1 LGTLRPEAG
10 GGRRGGETIQEI
22 DMALTAPL
30 SRPMPELVVPMV
42 AAGSILAADV
52 LKLRREVFTDGVV
65 DRSEAELLFY
75 LNERCHNH
83 GTAWNDFFVDA
94 LTDYFVWQ
102 QQPKGYLGIDDG
114 RFLVEGI
121 TRDGRIDG
129 RTELELLVN
138 VVHWVR
144 RCPESVVLLALK
156 AVKDSVLA
164 GGGLLFG
171 SKRRRP
177 GIIDRADVEIIRK
190 LVYAGGGA
198 GSLTVT
204 RGEADM
210 LFDLNNAT
218 VEKENAD
225 TWADLFVKAIAS
237 HVMFPRGAPDVPD
250 VDEVMRREA
259 WIKDRRGV
267 GRLLGGIGGAVVRG
281 KFAQGWNMAD
291 LFGNRA
297 KREEAERERAE
308 AEEADRRET
317 IDAAEAAWLVERIGH
332 DGIFHDN
339 ERSVL
344 AFIKENASAV
354 HPSLLPL
361 FEQAGL

>member
-1 LGTLRPEAG
+1 
-10 GGRRGGETIQEI
+10 
-22 DMALTAPL
+22 MALTAPL
-30 SRPMPELVVPMV
+30 SRPMPDLVVPMV
-42 AAGSILAADV
+42 AAGAIIGTDV

-75 LNERCHNH
+75 LNERCRDH

-114 RFLVEGI
+114 RFLIEGI
-121 TRDGRIDG
+121 TRDGTIDG

-138 VVHWVR
+138 VVHWAR
-144 RCPESVVLLALK
+144 SCPENVVLLALEVVK
-156 AVKDSVLA
+156 ASVLA

-177 GIIDRADVEIIRK
+177 GVIDRADVEIVRK
-190 LVYAGGGA
+190 LIYAGGGA

-204 RGEADM
+204 RAEADM

-225 TWADLFVKAIAS
+225 SWEELFVKAIAG
-237 HVMFPRGAPDVPD
+237 HLMFPGGVPEVPD

-259 WIKDRRGV
+259 WVKDRRGV
-267 GRLLGGIGGAVVRG
+267 GRLLSGIGGAVVRG
-281 KFAQGWNMAD
+281 KFVQGWHMAD
-291 LFGNRA
+291 LFGSRA
-297 KREEAERERAE
+297 KRQEAERARAE
-308 AEEADRRET
+308 TEEADRRQA

-332 DGIFHDN
+332 DGLIHDN
-339 ERSVL
+339 ERSLL
-344 AFIKENASAV
+344 AFLKEHASAV

-361 FEQAGL
+361 FEQAGV

>member
-1 LGTLRPEAG
+1 
-10 GGRRGGETIQEI
+10 
-22 DMALTAPL
+22 MALTAPL

-42 AAGSILAADV
+42 AAGAILATDV
-52 LKLRREVFTDGVV
+52 LKLRREVFTDGAV
-65 DRSEAELLFY
+65 DRGEAELLFY
-75 LNERCHNH
+75 LNERCRNH

-102 QQPKGYLGIDDG
+102 QQPKGYLGIGEG
-114 RFLVEGI
+114 RFLIEGI

-144 RCPESVVLLALK
+144 RCPERVVLLALE
-156 AVKDSVLA
+156 AVKESVLA

-190 LVYAGGGA
+190 LIYAGGGA
-198 GSLTVT
+198 GGLTVT
-204 RGEADM
+204 RAEADM
-210 LFDLNNAT
+210 LFDLNDAT

-225 TWADLFVKAIAS
+225 TWEELFVKAIAG
-237 HVMFPRGAPDVPD
+237 HVMFPQGAPVVPD

-259 WIKDRRGV
+259 WVKDRRSV

-281 KFAQGWNMAD
+281 KFAQGWHMAD
-291 LFGNRA
+291 LFGARA

-308 AEEADRRET
+308 AEEAERRQS
-317 IDAAEAAWLVERIGH
+317 IDAAEAAWLVERIGR
-332 DGIFHDN
+332 DGLVHDN
-339 ERSVL
+339 ERALL
-344 AFIKENASAV
+344 AFIKKHASAV
-354 HPSLLPL
+354 HPSLLAL
-361 FEQAGL
+361 FEQAGV